1 MKLSK
6 LLCGI
11 CSIACAIYSADMKAV
26 DNDDNDGAKGHVAL
40 DEDVFRVDESEKL
53 SSEGNADDVRT
64 IKISKGQ
71 DNKFTCTYHYEDKK
85 IFEKPS
91 VDSVEQL
98 ITMDS
103 YSKYKKVDGVI
114 FENVTFDEKM
124 MSSLEA
130 SGIHLLNIKDIVL
143 NNCKGVKNFEE
154 KFVNLLTGCKNIKSL
169 IISLADKEE
178 FPSGLLEELSEKAT
192 EVNLLCLSFPVLT
205 EDAAL
210 SVAQIIENSAD
221 HLRTLYL
228 TVRKTD
234 KGVLNVISEKI
245 KSVEHVE
252 SFAVSFGDVPCES
265 SSEFFDNLSEMK
277 EVKTAKIDLDMNLF
291 VKDGM
296 FATATSLAAFLKNQ
310 AMLKELDLSGSN
322 LSATCY
328 SKIFQDGLTDKGH
341 LKIIKL
347 DGVTNITKENVDKL
361 AKAIAASDS
370 IVEISLVGCKMP
382 QDVFATLRGSI
393 EGKGSIQVLK
403 LDDNKISDI
412 GGILSKCVNLINIS
426 LQGNQIKE
434 EGMSAMIKSCFEG
447 SRQTPAIVNVK
458 DNKLEATSLR
468 NVFNE
473 YTKGMVAKPENPPA
487 AFFIF

>member
-11 CSIACAIYSADMKAV
+11 CAIACVLYSANIIAA
-26 DNDDNDGAKGHVAL
+26 DDSDDPKGHVAL

-53 SSEGNADDVRT
+53 SAEGNADDVRT
-64 IKISKGQ
+64 IKISRGQ
-71 DNKFTCTYHYEDKK
+71 DKKFTCTYHYEDKK
-85 IFEKPS
+85 IFEKS
-91 VDSVEQL
+91 GVDNVKQL

-103 YSKYKKVDGVI
+103 YSRYKKVDGVI
-114 FENVTFDEKM
+114 FENVTFDEEL

-130 SGIHLLNIKDIVL
+130 SGIHLLNIKDLVL

-154 KFVNLLTGCKNIKSL
+154 KFLSLLAGCKSIKSL

-178 FPSGLLEELSEKAT
+178 FPSGLLDALKDKAK
-192 EVNLLCLSFPVLT
+192 EVNLLCLSFPILT
-205 EDAAL
+205 KSAAG
-210 SVAQIIENSAD
+210 SVAKIIENSAD
-221 HLRTLYL
+221 HLRTFYL

-234 KGVLNVISEKI
+234 KGILNAISEKM
-245 KSVEHVE
+245 KSVQHVE
-252 SFAVSFGDVPCES
+252 SFAVSFGDVPCENLS
-265 SSEFFDNLSEMK
+265 KFFDSLAAMK
-277 EVKTAKIDLDMNLF
+277 EIKTAKIDLDMNLF

-296 FATATSLAAFLKNQ
+296 FATATSLSVFLKNQ

-347 DGVTNITKENVDKL
+347 DGVTNITKDNVDKL
-361 AKAIAASDS
+361 AKAVTAADS

-382 QDVFATLRGSI
+382 QDVFSTLRGAI

-412 GGILSKCVNLINIS
+412 GGILSKCVNLINVS

-434 EGMSAMIKSCFEG
+434 DGMKAMVKSSFEG
-447 SRQTPAIVNVK
+447 ARQTPAIVNVK
-458 DNKLEATSLR
+458 DNKLEAASLR
-468 NVFNE
+468 NIFNE
-473 YTKGMVAKPENPPA
+473 YTKGMVAKPENPPV